1 MIDASPSQPPLIAA
15 HDLPRPR
22 YEIRARI
29 VDLANVAK
37 MGATG
42 QQRVAI
48 NSLANL
54 CLMMEESIAGAN
66 LGIKGL
72 G

>member
-1 MIDASPSQPPLIAA
+1 MNAPVAPPLIAA

-29 VDLANVAK
+29 VDLANIAK

-42 QQRVAI
+42 PQRVAI

-54 CLMMEESIAGAN
+54 CLMMEESIAGYN
-66 LGIKGL
+66 IGIKGL